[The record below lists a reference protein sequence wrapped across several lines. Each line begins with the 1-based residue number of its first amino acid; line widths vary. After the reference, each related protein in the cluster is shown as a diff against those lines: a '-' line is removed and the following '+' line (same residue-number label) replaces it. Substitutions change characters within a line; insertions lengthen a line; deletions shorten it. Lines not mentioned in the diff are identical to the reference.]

1 VELMRELD
9 LEVAGEYILMA
20 ATLIQI
26 KIKMLL
32 PKDPE
37 AMDEEEGDP
46 RADLVRQLL
55 EYKRFKTVAESLSD
69 MESRQIRLYPRG
81 YFDDKPYRKA
91 AEADQTFILK
101 DVSLFDLLSSFKKV
115 LDNRPK
121 ESFHSVKELGVTIE
135 EQIDYVLN
143 HLAEKERVTFFDLV
157 DPLPTRVAVIM
168 TFMAILELIR
178 TRRLAVM
185 QASTFDDIWIVR
197 REQLN

>member
-55 EYKRFKTVAESLSD
+55 
-69 MESRQIRLYPRG
+69 
-81 YFDDKPYRKA
+81 
-91 AEADQTFILK
+91 
-101 DVSLFDLLSSFKKV
+101 
-115 LDNRPK
+115 
-121 ESFHSVKELGVTIE
+121 
-135 EQIDYVLN
+135 
-143 HLAEKERVTFFDLV
+143 
-157 DPLPTRVAVIM
+157 
-168 TFMAILELIR
+168 
-178 TRRLAVM
+178 
-185 QASTFDDIWIVR
+185 
-197 REQLN
+197 

>member
-32 PKDPE
+32 PKDPD
-37 AMDEEEGDP
+37 AMEEEEGDP

-81 YFDDKPYRKA
+81 YFDDKRFRKA
-91 AEADQTFILK
+91 AEADQEFVLK
-101 DVSLFDLLSSFKKV
+101 DVSLFDLLTSFKKV
-115 LDNRPK
+115 LDSRPK
-121 ESFHSVKELGVTIE
+121 ESFHRVKELGVTIE
-135 EQIDYVLN
+135 EQIEYVMT

-157 DPLPTRVAVIM
+157 DPLPSRVAVIM

-178 TRRLAVM
+178 TRRLAVI
-185 QASTFDDIWIVR
+185 QATIFDEIWITR
-197 REQLN
+197 R